1 MNKSSKINIS
11 VVYFFGGLERV
22 VLLMSPS
29 KQIYN
34 LQNHKTLHTH
44 FLESEKHIYGKKLLR
59 FLCVVYYM
67 RKASRRNLA
76 FKSCLRFFKRH

>member
-1 MNKSSKINIS
+1 MSKSSNQNIC
-11 VVYFFGGLERV
+11 VVYFIGGLDCV
-22 VLLMSPS
+22 VLLISPS

-44 FLESEKHIYGKKLLR
+44 FLESEKHIYSKKLLW
-59 FLCVVYYM
+59 FLCVFYSM

-76 FKSCLRFFKRH
+76 FKSCLRFFKKH